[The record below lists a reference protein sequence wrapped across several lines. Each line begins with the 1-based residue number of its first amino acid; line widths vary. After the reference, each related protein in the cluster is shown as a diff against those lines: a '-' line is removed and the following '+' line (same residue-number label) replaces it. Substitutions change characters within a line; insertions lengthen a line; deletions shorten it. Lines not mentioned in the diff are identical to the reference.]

1 MMSTTGR
8 KPVIAAPT
16 PIPVNPAS
24 EIGVSNTR
32 SDPNSSTSPDS
43 TLNGVPAS
51 ATSSPK
57 MHTRGSR
64 RISSASASRT
74 ACANVNSRIAVSGIN
89 VLIDLLDTRIRSGDG
104 KLDGG
109 LHLFARFVLDFL
121 KCACIRNL
129 LHGQPLSH
137 VLDGIPLGLPLL
149 LFLLRTVIFS
159 IDISDVMPSVTICI
173 AKQQ

>member
-24 EIGVSNTR
+24 DIGVSSTR

-89 VLIDLLDTRIRSGDG
+89 VLVDLLNPRIRGGDG
-104 KLDGG
+104 KLHGG
-109 LHLFARFVLDFL
+109 FHLFARFVLNFL
-121 KCACIRNL
+121 QRGCIGQFL
-129 LHGQPLSH
+129 PGQPLAH
-137 VLDGIPLGLPLL
+137 VPDGIPFRLPLL
-149 LFLLRTVIFS
+149 LLLLRTVIFA
-159 IDISDVMPSVTICI
+159 IDVPDVVPGVAIRV
-173 AKQQ
+173 AQQ